1 MARVLIV
8 EDSPE
13 QASLLAGLVEA
24 SGFDVEVAVDGESAL
39 EALARRTPDI
49 VATDL
54 MLPGITGLDVV
65 DAVKRD
71 YPITPVVLMTAFG
84 SGEIAARALKRGAAS
99 YVPKRNVH
107 TELIPTLRSTLAVA
121 TAQKEQQRVLQQL
134 SSTEY
139 TFRLCNDA
147 ALIPPLVAFIQQHLR
162 EIGGIKHETELMQTG
177 IALHES
183 LVNAMYHGNLEVDS
197 KLRENEDDS
206 YYDLIASRQQTAPYG
221 DRRVRLQCR
230 ISPDELHCVIGDEGP
245 GFDPKC
251 VPDPTDTD
259 QLERISGRGLYL
271 IGTFMDRVQH
281 NDEGNEITLVKQLS
295 HQASAA

>member
-1 MARVLIV
+1 MAQVLIV

-24 SGFDVEVAVDGESAL
+24 AGFDVEVVTDGESAL
-39 EALARRTPDI
+39 EALALRTPDI

-71 YPITPVVLMTAFG
+71 YPLTPVVLMTAFG

-107 TELIPTLRSTLAVA
+107 TDLIPTLRATLGVA
-121 TAQKEQQRVLQQL
+121 TAQKEQQRVLRQL

-139 TFRLCNDA
+139 VFRLPNDA
-147 ALIPPLVAFIQQHLR
+147 VLIPPLVSFIQQHLR
-162 EIGGIKHETELMQTG
+162 EIGGINHETELMQTG
-177 IALHES
+177 IAIHEA

-206 YYDLIASRQQTAPYG
+206 YYDLIASRQQAAPYR
-221 DRRVRLQCR
+221 DRRVRLECR
-230 ISPDELHCVIGDEGP
+230 ISPDELHCVIGDEGL

-251 VPDPTDTD
+251 VPDPTDSN

-281 NDEGNEITLVKQLS
+281 NDKGNEITLIKRLA